1 MKPET
6 RKAVEASIHRHL
18 KMIDP
23 SGVNNQMYTEIFKTL
38 DGKGLLKIIES
49 RVPIF
54 IPPNSPVYIDPYKV
68 VDLARE
74 EFGYEFRQH
83 GWLTDPKTGI
93 ISKTKFKHLFIE
105 VPIRRQTQMIEK
117 KISIPKHNRTIDK
130 LTHQPT
136 GDSKSSG
143 FSFPQSYIMFS
154 QGYDQTLGEFLQDR
168 GGNLKAMQVI
178 DRNIRANG
186 HSSRMFP
193 GKAQTKTKSVTTG
206 GIIYKCMHLGN
217 NM

>member
-6 RKAVEASIHRHL
+6 RKAVEAYIHKYL

-23 SGVNNQMYTEIFKTL
+23 SGTNNEMYKEIFAKL
-38 DGKGLLKIIES
+38 DDKGLMKLINS
-49 RVPIF
+49 RVPIYF
-54 IPPNSPVYIDPYKV
+54 PPNSKVELNPYDIV
-68 VDLARE
+68 QLAKK
-74 EFGYEFRQH
+74 EFNYDMWQY
-83 GWLTDPKTGI
+83 GWLTDPKTGVL
-93 ISKTKFKHLFIE
+93 SRTEYKHMFIE

-136 GDSKSSG
+136 GASKSSA
-143 FSFPQSYIMFS
+143 FSFPQSYILFS

-186 HSSRMFP
+186 ESSRNFV
-193 GKAQTKTKSVTTG
+193 GREKTRTKSVVTA
-206 GIIYKCMHLGN
+206 GIIFRGMHLGN

>member
-1 MKPET
+1 MKPAT
-6 RKAVEASIHRHL
+6 RKAVEAYIHKCM
-18 KMIDP
+18 KMVDP
-23 SGVNNQMYTEIFKTL
+23 SGVNNQIYTDIFAKM
-38 DGKGLLKIIES
+38 DDKGLMKLING
-49 RVPIF
+49 RMPVF
-54 IPPNSPVYIDPYKV
+54 FPPDSPVVIDPYDV
-68 VDLARE
+68 VQAAKA
-74 EFGYEFRQH
+74 EFDYDMWQH
-83 GWLTDPKTGI
+83 AWLTDPKTGI
-93 ISKTKFKHLFIE
+93 LSKTKYRHMFVE

-136 GDSKSSG
+136 GASKASA

-154 QGYDQTLGEFLQDR
+154 QGYDETLGEFLHDR

-186 HSSRMFP
+186 SSSRKFV
-193 GKAQTKTKSVTTG
+193 GRETTATKSVVSG
-206 GIIYKCMHLGN
+206 GIIFRGMHLGN